1 VEPIAGFGDAP
12 LDSMTDPDA
21 EKQIRRRYSHFTRFT
36 STKVQVL
43 TRAPLDSMAD
53 RDAQKQ
59 THDRNKGVDITE
71 KKKHRKKDEPPDSMT
86 DLDDAGCSVC
96 LLC

>member
-1 VEPIAGFGDAP
+1 
-12 LDSMTDPDA
+12 MTDPDA
-21 EKQIRRRYSHFTRFT
+21 EKQIRRRYSQFTRFT

-59 THDRNKGVDITE
+59 THDRNKGADISGE
-71 KKKHRKKDEPPDSMT
+71 KKHRKKDAPPDSMT
-86 DLDDAGCSVC
+86 DLDDAGCSVY
-96 LLC
+96 LLY